1 MATAT
6 ATPIRRNQA
15 PTSEDTRN
23 RRNDARK
30 RSFAPYALLIPAVLI
45 LLFGMGYP
53 VIWQFY
59 ISFHKY
65 GALQQLG
72 GQAPQF
78 VWLDNFIAVTTSAEF
93 WGVAIRSILF
103 CVITAAVTVVIGILL
118 AILMKKVA
126 TGARLTLQIALLLA
140 WAMPVVAA
148 MTVWIWL
155 FDRRRGVVNYL
166 LDKIPGVDMDQYNW
180 IGGAPVVFFAVASII
195 VIWMSVPFVAF
206 SVYAGLTQVS
216 DEVIEATE
224 LDGAGGAQRL
234 RYIYLPMLKP
244 VISIVLLLNLIWDL
258 RVFTQITML
267 QDAGPKSTDYDLLG
281 TYIYKMGVGGL
292 NFGQGAAMAIFVLA
306 LTIAISW
313 FYVRSLLKED
323 EA

>member
-1 MATAT
+1 MAIGFAAT
-6 ATPIRRNQA
+6 SRRTESSA
-15 PTSEDTRN
+15 AS
-23 RRNDARK
+23 RR
-30 RSFAPYALLIPAVLI
+30 RSFAPYFLLIPAVVI
-45 LLFGMGYP
+45 LLIGMGYP

-72 GQAPQF
+72 GQAPDL
-78 VWLDNFIAVTTSAEF
+78 VWFDNFIAIATSPVF
-93 WGVAIRSILF
+93 WSVALRSILF
-103 CVITAAVTVVIGILL
+103 CIITAALTVVIGSLL
-118 AILMKKVA
+118 ALLMKKVGA
-126 TGARLTLQIALLLA
+126 AARLTLQISLLLA

-166 LDKIPGVDMDQYNW
+166 LDMIPGVHMNQFNW
-180 IGGAPVVFFAVASII
+180 IGGAPIVFFAVASII

-216 DEVIEATE
+216 DEIIEASE
-224 LDGAGGAQRL
+224 LDGATGGQRL
-234 RYIYLPMLKP
+234 RWIYLPMLKP
-244 VISIVLLLNLIWDL
+244 VVAIVLLLNLIWDL

-292 NFGQGAAMAIFVLA
+292 NFGQGAAMSIFVLA
-306 LTIAISW
+306 LTIALSW
-313 FYVRSLLKED
+313 FYVRDLLKED